1 MRVKLMRRRTNV
13 MVRHLAFKTGAAL
26 VLSFAWTFLLAYLLF
41 GYFFYQTDHLLF
53 DLANAFVMFFLFY
66 EGYIRIITLLDR
78 RFPKW
83 QMNAEK
89 YLIGLILFK
98 FYSLLVYLLVSF
110 IPAKLL
116 LGDILISPLDDAAEL
131 RLSFIM
137 LVLVSA
143 LYYGILTS
151 FHIFKNIHQASLQ
164 AEKMQKEIAQAQF
177 DTLKNQVNPHFL
189 FNSLNV
195 LTSLIP
201 LDPDMAEKFTE
212 KLSKAYRYVLEHK
225 ADDMVPLKT
234 ELDFIYAYLF
244 LIDIRFKDKLKLN
257 INLPADRLNWMLPPL
272 TLQLLIENAI
282 KHNVLSKKSPL
293 QIDIFVDED
302 NYLCVTNNL
311 QVRDDKLVSTGVGL
325 RNISNRYGY
334 LTDRPTHFGIEG
346 QNYVT
351 KIPLLQY
358 T

>member
-1 MRVKLMRRRTNV
+1 
-13 MVRHLAFKTGAAL
+13 
-26 VLSFAWTFLLAYLLF
+26 
-41 GYFFYQTDHLLF
+41 
-53 DLANAFVMFFLFY
+53 MFFLFY
-66 EGYIRIITLLDR
+66 EGYIRIITFLER

-89 YLIGLILFK
+89 YLFGLVLFK
-98 FYSLLVYLLVSF
+98 VYSLVIFLVVSF
-110 IPAKLL
+110 IPSKLL
-116 LGDILISPLDDAAEL
+116 LGDVLISPLSDAAEL

-212 KLSKAYRYVLEHK
+212 QLSKAYRYVLEHK

-257 INLPADRLNWMLPPL
+257 INLPAHRLHWLLPPL

-302 NYLCVTNNL
+302 DYLCVTNNL
-311 QVRDDKLVSTGVGL
+311 QVRDDKMVSTGVGL

-334 LTDRPTHFGIEG
+334 LTNKPTHFGVEG
-346 QNYVT
+346 KHYVT
-351 KIPLLQY
+351 KIPLLQ
-358 T
+358 TV